1 MSSLTSLQVNQSY
14 QGLLKLADST
24 SGVTSSLQSVQDG
37 LGNDLPIKVSSTQIG
52 SVNFA
57 SYKNFTPDYMGN
69 GTITTGSA
77 PIAGAQTGI
86 LATIFYDSGVFD
98 YSAIT
103 YNVIT
108 ASTTS
113 DVVSYGFYTAQ
124 WVDGFGL
131 SPHELVF
138 SGTPLDVT
146 PTGFKTTAFA
156 SNQSFSGYG
165 SGAYFL
171 VYEIRNSGVTPSI
184 RYANY
189 SNGSSAISQLTQQYG
204 FVINSANTFYTQPWK
219 TVVTGN
225 HGIYYT
231 NLSLQ
236 TSYSTSDISS
246 NYSATQLVGQGF
258 LLNVVK

>member
-24 SGVTSSLQSVQDG
+24 TGVTSSLQSVQDG
-37 LGNDLPIKVSSTQIG
+37 LGNDLPIKVSNTQVQ
-52 SVNFA
+52 SKNFA
-57 SYKNFTPDYMGN
+57 TYKNFTPDYMGI
-69 GTITTGSA
+69 GLATTATA

-171 VYEIRNSGVTPSI
+171 VYQIRNSGVTPTI

-189 SNGSSAISQLTQQYG
+189 NSVNAINTVLSQQYG
-204 FVINSANTFYTQPWK
+204 FVSNGANTFYSQPWK
-219 TVVTGN
+219 TVVGGN

-258 LLNVVK
+258 LLNVAK